1 MWVTGAGAE
10 QTAML
15 IMPHLFPQVKLLLL
29 ETMSQQ
35 AVIGHQFCDR
45 PWIGV
50 PSSMKN
56 GMDGMSDGWE
66 NGAHVQF

>member
-1 MWVTGAGAE
+1 MWVTGAGAA

-45 PWIGV
+45 HCIGV
-50 PSSMKN
+50 QSSMKN
-56 GMDGMSDGWE
+56 GIDGMSYGWE
-66 NGAHVQF
+66 NGAHIQF